1 MTDLRWTSTEP
12 HGKNRPTLGVKVL
25 IVEDDAI
32 VASYLRSELFQ
43 LGYTITGI
51 VSSGKDALAAIE
63 LIVPDLVLM
72 DIQLDGDLDGIET
85 ANRLPAALELPVI
98 YITGNSGEST
108 IVRASGTKPWG
119 YLIKP
124 LDNRKLHA
132 TMTMALKRSQAR
144 KPQEQLQDSRLDQD

>member
-1 MTDLRWTSTEP
+1 MADLRRASAELSRTS
-12 HGKNRPTLGVKVL
+12 RPALGVKVL

-51 VSSGKDALAAIE
+51 VSSGKDALTAIE
-63 LIVPDLVLM
+63 LVVPDLVLM

-98 YITGNSGEST
+98 YITGSSEEST

-144 KPQEQLQDSRLDQD
+144 KPQKQVQDSQLDQD